1 MSHGGVD
8 GLPKNLIIVESPAKA
23 KTIEK
28 FLGRKYTVKASMGHV
43 RDLPKSQLGV
53 SVENDFEP
61 KYITIRGKGDI
72 LKELRDSARKA
83 ERVYLATD
91 PDREGEAISWHLAH
105 VLKLPLDEPLRIEF
119 HEITKDAIQRAIKQP
134 RPIDL
139 HRVEAQQARRVLD
152 RLVGYKLSPLLWRKV
167 RRGLSAG
174 RVQSVAVR
182 LIVDREREIQ
192 AFRPEEYWTLA
203 ARLQT
208 PSGQAF
214 TAKYWGLN
222 DQKAELKTREQVW
235 NVVDRVARTG
245 LSGAGDRLSPD
256 AAAMTGE
263 GTPDDPLT
271 EVLDLSRAGIT
282 LEVRSVK
289 RREKK
294 RYPAFPFTTSS
305 LQQEASRKLGFT
317 VRRTMAVAQQLYE
330 GLPLGEEGHTGLV
343 TYIRTDS
350 TRIADEAAVAAA
362 EFIERSY
369 GKGFVARQRREAERR
384 AGEQGAHE
392 AIRPTDVRRTPDAV
406 KPYLTPDQYR
416 LYRLIWERFVA
427 SQMAPAVVDTVS
439 VDLVAGEHVFR
450 ASGQSI
456 RFPGFMKVYIE
467 GEDEEGQREENGGLL
482 PELTEG
488 QAVALQGLESRQHFT
503 QPPPRYSE
511 AMLVKALE
519 ERGIGRPSTYAP
531 IIGTIQTRGYVE
543 KRDKRFYPTELGVLV
558 TDILKEY
565 FPEIIDVEF
574 TAQLEGKLDEVE
586 EGRVDW
592 RELLR
597 RFYGPF
603 EETLKQAEE
612 KVGGFEL
619 PDEVSDVPCEKCG
632 RMMVVKHGR
641 FGKFLAC
648 PGFPEC
654 RFTKPIL
661 EETGVTCP
669 ACGTGRIVE
678 RKSKKG
684 GRRFYGCTNYP
695 DCSFVSWEK
704 PVNRPCPECGAPYM
718 VEKRTKELGLS
729 HVCKRPECGYAEP
742 VESMEEVHA

>member
-8 GLPKNLIIVESPAKA
+8 CLPKSLIIVESPAKA

-28 FLGRKYTVKASMGHV
+28 FLGRKYAVKASMGHV

-72 LKELRDSARKA
+72 LKELRESARKA
-83 ERVYLATD
+83 DRVYLATD
-91 PDREGEAISWHLAH
+91 PDREGEAISWHLAQ

-139 HRVEAQQARRVLD
+139 NRVEAQQARRVLD

-192 AFRPEEYWTLA
+192 AFQPEEYWTLD
-203 ARLQT
+203 ARLST
-208 PSGQAF
+208 AF
-214 TAKYWGLN
+214 AQSFSARYWGMGE
-222 DQKAELKTREQVW
+222 QKADLKTQDQVRA
-235 NVVDRVARTG
+235 VVHQV
-245 LSGAGDRLSPD
+245 AGDRLPAGN
-256 AAAMTGE
+256 AAVSGE
-263 GTPDDPLT
+263 GTPGDPFT
-271 EVLDLSRAGIT
+271 EVLDLAGEG
-282 LEVRSVK
+282 LVLQVRSVK

-294 RYPAFPFTTSS
+294 RNPAYPFTTSS
-305 LQQEASRKLGFT
+305 LQQEASRKLGFS

-350 TRIADEAAVAAA
+350 TRIADEAARAAA
-362 EFIERSY
+362 EFIERQY
-369 GKGFVARQRREAERR
+369 GKDYVPERRREPDRR

-392 AIRPTDVRRTPDAV
+392 AIRPTDVTRTPESV

-416 LYRLIWERFVA
+416 LYRLIWERFLA
-427 SQMAPAVVDTVS
+427 SQMAPAVLDTVT
-439 VDLVAGEHVFR
+439 VELVAGEHVFR

-467 GEDEEGQREENGGLL
+467 GEDDDGQREEGDDLL
-482 PELTEG
+482 PELAEG
-488 QAVALQGLESRQHFT
+488 QQVTLQTLEARQHFT

-565 FPEIIDVEF
+565 FPDIIDVEF
-574 TAQLEGKLDEVE
+574 TAHLEGKLDEVE
-586 EGRVDW
+586 EGRVNW
-592 RELLR
+592 RELIR

-619 PDEVSDVPCEKCG
+619 EDEVSDVPCEKCG
-632 RMMVVKHGR
+632 RLMVVKHGR

-648 PGFPEC
+648 PSFPEC

-695 DCSFVSWEK
+695 DCNFVSWEK
-704 PVNRPCPECGAPYM
+704 PVNRLCPECGAPYL
-718 VEKRTKELGLS
+718 VEKRIKELGLS
-729 HVCKRPECGYAEP
+729 HVCKQPDCGYVEP